1 MESTRKKGGTV
12 KKAGM
17 RNTAKP
23 ENKKKAEKIEKSEE
37 NESLEGQP
45 LRLPSAI
52 GHVALLFVF
61 VALFQIFLLLSLH
74 YFKGTWSSGIYLAA
88 LIGGTVLNVLFALA
102 DLLFFFFRK
111 ELLYKLCITVYVC
124 ADFAVIVLYVLLRT
138 GFFDIM
144 SDEEGLEAYL
154 ERAGKW
160 MAILFVVLQFLQ
172 VVILPI
178 PSTVT
183 VVAGSALFGP
193 LMGSLYSLL
202 GIVLGSLT
210 AFLVGRYAGY
220 RVVAW
225 LVGKKTLDKWLKK
238 VKGKDKLLL
247 TAMFL
252 LPVFPDDV
260 LCFVA
265 GISSMSLWYF
275 LVVILISRVLAIF
288 TTSYS
293 ISLIPINT
301 WWGLLIWGILIAC
314 VIVLFTVLYKK
325 SDAILGWF
333 ERKFHRETR
342 VKTKPAQ
349 DEFTLK
355 VVDPDGSIVEKGV
368 KKEGTESKSVPKK
381 E

>member
-1 MESTRKKGGTV
+1 MGKTEKTKKE
-12 KKAGM
+12 K
-17 RNTAKP
+17 RTAKT
-23 ENKKKAEKIEKSEE
+23 EKGKKSEKVE
-37 NESLEGQP
+37 QQP
-45 LRLPSAI
+45 INPLSAI
-52 GHVALLFVF
+52 GHIALLLIL
-61 VALFQIFLLLSLH
+61 VALFQIFFLISLH
-74 YFKGTWSSGIYLAA
+74 YFKGTWNQGIYLSA
-88 LIGGTVLNVLFALA
+88 LIGGTVLNFLLMLA

-111 ELLYKLCITVYVC
+111 ELWYKLCITAYVC
-124 ADFAVIVLYVLLRT
+124 ADFAVIIFYVLLRT

-154 ERAGKW
+154 ERSGKW
-160 MAILFVVLQFLQ
+160 MAIVFVVLQFLQ

-183 VVAGSALFGP
+183 VVAGAALFGP

-210 AFLVGRYAGY
+210 GFLIGRYAGY

-225 LVGKKTLDKWLKK
+225 LVGKDTLDKWLKK

-275 LVVILISRVLAIF
+275 LAVILISRVLAIF

-293 ISLIPINT
+293 VSLIPFNT
-301 WWGLLIWGILIAC
+301 WWGLMIWGILIAG
-314 VIVLFTVLYKK
+314 VVVLFVVLYKK

-333 ERKFHRETR
+333 DRKFHPETR
-342 VKTKPAQ
+342 VKTKTAR

-368 KKEGTESKSVPKK
+368 KREGAENKSVPKN